1 MWTIYNWWLRL
12 WMFIIKIKTKNMCSC
27 SGNCNCNSTT
37 IPRGPQGPP
46 GQPGTPGTPGNQG
59 IPGIPGIPGNDGIN
73 AFSPLISSFVQ
84 PDFGTPININ
94 ATPTAWMGLKQI
106 VYITSSSTVGGFY
119 QINSKTGTTVNVT
132 RLSWIAPNVTFIPTG
147 DTVPSNS
154 FIIPSGTIGP
164 SAQNTIETLYY
175 DASTVIGVDV
185 PSNIT
190 QYTPYEIPANTL
202 DYNLHPNQWLEVTY
216 DLYIYFTNGTS
227 SPTGDARICSLNL
240 RDEVTFNSQSVSAFG
255 SSFLIGFKTYLT
267 NKIIIRPQSSIDA
280 LGLTYE
286 VYENRTFKLSD
297 VNNVQRFRNGDLLSP
312 GSTGDAYLIADTSDG
327 STPASFS
334 PTINGGA
341 PISWN
346 NVTNSWTDYTAITGL
361 YAKGLNLNEVNVV
374 SGIGNIN
381 VSNPISL
388 RFTVNARNESNTII
402 IKNFTVKKFTT

>member
-1 MWTIYNWWLRL
+1 
-12 WMFIIKIKTKNMCSC
+12 MCSC

-37 IPRGPQGPP
+37 IPRGPQGLPGTNGTNGTNGSIGPIGPP
-46 GQPGTPGTPGNQG
+46 GDQG
-59 IPGIPGIPGNDGIN
+59 PAGIN
-73 AFSPLISSFVQ
+73 AFSPLTNSFVQ
-84 PDFGTPININ
+84 PDFNIPININ

-106 VYITSSSTVGGFY
+106 VYITSSTTVGGFY

-132 RLSWIAPNVTFIPTG
+132 RLEWVAPNVTFVPTG

-175 DASTVIGVDV
+175 DAGTVIGVDT

-202 DYNLHPNQWLEVTY
+202 DYNLYPNQWLEISY

-227 SPTGDARICSLNL
+227 SVSGDPRICSLNL

-255 SSFLIGFKTYLT
+255 SSFLIGFKMYLT
-267 NKIIIRPQSSIDA
+267 NKIIIRPQSSVDA

-286 VYENRTFKLSD
+286 VYENRTFQLSD

-312 GSTGDAYLIADTSDG
+312 GSAGDAYLIADTSDG

-346 NVTNSWTDYTAITGL
+346 SVTSSWTDYTGITSL
-361 YAKGLNLNEVNVV
+361 YTKGLNLNEVNVA
-374 SGIGNIN
+374 SGIGSIN

-388 RFTVNARNESNTII
+388 RFTVNARNESNTIT